1 MNQAEAAL
9 ARLRSHGTVR
19 LSVAARGGKTVVRE
33 AYQQGC
39 LRARMPRTT
48 TGPAELI
55 LMNTAGGLACGD
67 RLDQTLGWEAEARL
81 TVTTQAAERVYRAIG
96 EPATIATSL
105 TIGPRATAE
114 WLPQETILFDGARL
128 RRTLE
133 IDMAGDAR
141 LLVLEGIVL
150 GRAAMGETVA
160 TGEFDDRWRVRRDG
174 RLIYADALRLDGDI
188 AALMRRPALGA
199 GHGAF
204 ATILHVAHDARAA
217 LDPVRT
223 VLPAGRG
230 AASAWDGMLAV
241 RLLAGDGAI
250 LRADL
255 LRALAVLRQTPMP
268 RVWSC

>member
-1 MNQAEAAL
+1 MSEAGTAL
-9 ARLRSHGTVR
+9 TRLRSRGIVR
-19 LSVAARGGKTVVRE
+19 LNIAARGDSMTLRE

-48 TGPAELI
+48 TGLAELI

-67 RLDQTLGWEAEARL
+67 RLDQTIGWEADARL

-96 EPATIATSL
+96 EPATIATTL

-133 IDMAGDAR
+133 IDIADDAR

-160 TGEFDDRWRVRRDG
+160 TGNLDDRWRVRRDG
-174 RLIYADALRLDGDI
+174 RLIYADALSLDGDI
-188 AALMRRPALGA
+188 AALMRRRALGA

-204 ATILHVAHDARAA
+204 VTILHVAHDASAA
-217 LDPVRT
+217 LDPIRV

-230 AASAWDGMLAV
+230 AASAWDGMLAI
-241 RLLAGDGAI
+241 RLLAKDGAT

-255 LRALAVLRQTPMP
+255 LRALAVLRQAPMP

>member
-1 MNQAEAAL
+1 MTQAAPAL

-19 LSVAARGGKTVVRE
+19 VNVAVRDGKAVLRD

-48 TGPAELI
+48 TGATELI
-55 LMNTAGGLACGD
+55 LMNTAGGLACDD
-67 RLDQTLGWEAEARL
+67 RLDQTLGWDADARL

-96 EPATIATSL
+96 EPATIATTL

-133 IDMAGDAR
+133 IGMAGDAR
-141 LLVLEGIVL
+141 LLALEAIVL
-150 GRAAMGETVA
+150 GRTAMCETVT
-160 TGEFDDRWRVRRDG
+160 TGALDDRWRVRRDG

-188 AALMRRPALGA
+188 AALMRRRALGA

-204 ATILHVAHDARAA
+204 ATILHVAQDAGVA
-217 LDPVRT
+217 LDDVRA
-223 VLPAGRG
+223 VLPPGRG

-241 RLLAGDGAI
+241 RLLADSGAV
-250 LRADL
+250 LRTDL
-255 LRALAVLRQTPMP
+255 LRALAVLRQAPMP